1 MQVTVHQAN
10 EDRMDFVS
18 KNFQYVT
25 KDFKSF
31 IESINNGEKLYLRS
45 LAVGKPSEL
54 PADISRDF
62 PEIAGDFHLP
72 PELAAVRENEH
83 SSPLRISGPV
93 TMWLHY
99 DVCFHVPNND
109 RRPNTT

>member
-1 MQVTVHQAN
+1 MQVTIHQAN
-10 EDRMDFVS
+10 VDHMDFIS

-25 KDFKSF
+25 KDFGSF
-31 IESINNGEKLYLRS
+31 IEGIGNGEKLYLRS
-45 LAVGKPSEL
+45 LAIDKPSEM

-62 PEIAGDFHLP
+62 PEISRDFHLP
-72 PELAAVRENEH
+72 PELVVVEENKH

-99 DVCFHVPNND
+99 DVCFGGSE
-109 RRPNTT
+109 